1 MKYITVHNVSL
12 TRNGHSILSDVS
24 CSFDKGQI
32 TTIIGP
38 NGGGKTSLVK
48 LILGIYKPSSGR
60 IVTKKHLKIGYMP
73 QRFQV
78 DPVLPMTVRRFLTHP
93 ADLAP
98 LNAEY
103 LIDYDMASLSGGEMQ
118 RVLLAYALQNTP
130 DVLILDEPTGG
141 LDVTGEQT
149 LYAHVLDYQRQ
160 TGCCLIMV
168 SHDLHFVM
176 KQTDQVLCVNH
187 HICCSG
193 APETVSAHSHYRSL
207 FGDQAPY
214 VHHHD
219 HTHERK
225 EHA

>member
-1 MKYITVHNVSL
+1 MKYIDVKDVSL
-12 TRNGHSILSDVS
+12 TFNGQAILSHVS

-98 LNAEY
+98 LNADY

-118 RVLLAYALQNTP
+118 RVLLAYALQNNP
-130 DVLILDEPTGG
+130 DVLILDEPTRGI
-141 LDVTGEQT
+141 DVGSKEEIHRLICQLANQGMGIILISSELPEVLAMSDRILVMYEGNVPTIQDAKDASQEM
-149 LYAHVLDYQRQ
+149 LNSYA
-160 TGCCLIMV
+160 G
-168 SHDLHFVM
+168 
-176 KQTDQVLCVNH
+176 
-187 HICCSG
+187 
-193 APETVSAHSHYRSL
+193 
-207 FGDQAPY
+207 
-214 VHHHD
+214 
-219 HTHERK
+219 
-225 EHA
+225 